1 MMSDMEGLSKAEQT
15 LLELQEKLH
24 ERDTELKT
32 LSEENKFSH
41 GRINDF
47 NPEEDT
53 PLMESERMELDRVKQ
68 EVEALRNELH
78 RAEVE
83 LEDKCWMAPPVLQH
97 WLQVPNKN
105 LKSSIFLISIFIKL
119 CFINFACSLMF
130 LFFISNQSHPAY
142 L

>member
-97 WLQVPNKN
+97 WLQVKAARFQNQTSMFTRVFV
-105 LKSSIFLISIFIKL
+105 LMELF
-119 CFINFACSLMF
+119 NFHFTQS
-130 LFFISNQSHPAY
+130 FFF
-142 L
+142 

>member
-97 WLQVPNKN
+97 WLQVDLTKN
-105 LKSSIFLISIFIKL
+105 WLSSIFYISVRQSYSISILPNVSFL
-119 CFINFACSLMF
+119 NF
-130 LFFISNQSHPAY
+130 
-142 L
+142 

>member
-97 WLQVPNKN
+97 WLQVDLTKN
-105 LKSSIFLISIFIKL
+105 WLSSIFYISVLISILPNVSF
-119 CFINFACSLMF
+119 FNF
-130 LFFISNQSHPAY
+130 
-142 L
+142 

>member
-105 LKSSIFLISIFIKL
+105 LKSSIFLIILIYVS
-119 CFINFACSLMF
+119 
-130 LFFISNQSHPAY
+130 
-142 L
+142 

>member
-105 LKSSIFLISIFIKL
+105 LKSSIFLIFKL
-119 CFINFACSLMF
+119 CFINFACSLML

>member
-105 LKSSIFLISIFIKL
+105 LNSSIFLIYIKL